1 MSECAE
7 KESFAVVPL
16 LLRASF
22 ASGSVVEAWVSF
34 DRFFP

>member
-7 KESFAVVPL
+7 NESFAVVPA

-22 ASGSVVEAWVSF
+22 AWGSVVDAWVSF
-34 DRFFP
+34 ERFSP